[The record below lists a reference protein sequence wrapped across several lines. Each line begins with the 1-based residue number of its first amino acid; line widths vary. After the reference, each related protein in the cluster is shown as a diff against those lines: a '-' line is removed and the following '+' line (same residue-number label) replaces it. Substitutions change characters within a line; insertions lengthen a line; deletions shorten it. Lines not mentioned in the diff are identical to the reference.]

1 MNVQAP
7 EEQQGLKYTHRFPS
21 NTSPPLHRNRPK
33 AVKNIRKIRAISYVL
48 TEKPHTN
55 QRLWKGA
62 KRRKAERAGRC
73 EVLGTKPTTLYVLT
87 APVHLNVDPLT
98 LDLKAQHVV

>member
-1 MNVQAP
+1 MKAP
-7 EEQQGLKYTHRFPS
+7 EWVFKYTQVFPS
-21 NTSPPLHRNRPK
+21 NECSPLHRNRPK

-62 KRRKAERAGRC
+62 KRRKAERAGRY
-73 EVLGTKPTTLYVLT
+73 ESVGNKAHHTLCT
-87 APVHLNVDPLT
+87 NSSSPF
-98 LDLKAQHVV
+98 KC

>member
-7 EEQQGLKYTHRFPS
+7 EEQQGLKYTHGFPS

-55 QRLWKGA
+55 QDYGKGLKGGRLKGQGDV
-62 KRRKAERAGRC
+62 KCWEQS
-73 EVLGTKPTTLYVLT
+73 PPHFMY
-87 APVHLNVDPLT
+87 
-98 LDLKAQHVV
+98 

>member
-7 EEQQGLKYTHRFPS
+7 EEQQGLKYTHGFPS

-55 QRLWKGA
+55 QRIWKRERG
-62 KRRKAERAGRC
+62 AER
-73 EVLGTKPTTLYVLT
+73 
-87 APVHLNVDPLT
+87 
-98 LDLKAQHVV
+98 

>member
-1 MNVQAP
+1 M
-7 EEQQGLKYTHRFPS
+7 FPS
-21 NTSPPLHRNRPK
+21 NECSPLHRNRPK

-62 KRRKAERAGRC
+62 KGGRLKGQGDVK
-73 EVLGTKPTTLYVLT
+73 VLGTKPITLYVLT
-87 APVHLNVDPLT
+87 APVHLDVDQLN
-98 LDLKAQHVV
+98 LDLKIQHVVYSALS